1 MSLVVIGSV
10 AFDAIE
16 TPFGKT
22 DKIVGGA
29 ATYASLAASYF
40 YDKVKIVAVVG
51 DDFPEEQIA
60 DFGAHHIDTE
70 GLQVKAGEK
79 SFFWSGKYH
88 NDMNSRDTLVT
99 ELNVLGDF
107 DPIIPESYQDCEYL
121 MLGNLTPQVQQTVI
135 NRLVKR
141 PKLIVMDTMNFW
153 MDIAMDDLLQTI
165 KMVDVLTINDAEARQ
180 LSGEYSLVKAA
191 NKILAMG
198 PKYLIIKKGEHGAL
212 LFHDRHIF
220 SAPALPLEEVFDP
233 TGAGD
238 TFAGG
243 FIGYMAK
250 VGEIN
255 FENMK
260 NAIIYGSA
268 LASFCVE
275 KFGTEKIK
283 NLSDSEVADRVQQ
296 FVKLSK
302 FEIVS

>member
-1 MSLVVIGSV
+1 MSLVIIGSV

-40 YDKVKIVAVVG
+40 YNKVKIVGVVG
-51 DDFPEEQIA
+51 EDFHQEDIQNFN
-60 DFGAHHIDTE
+60 DHGIDTE
-70 GLQVKAGEK
+70 GLQIKKGEK

-121 MLGNLTPQVQQTVI
+121 MLGNLTPQVQQIVI
-135 NRLVKR
+135 DRLKNR
-141 PKLIVMDTMNFW
+141 PKLIVLDTMNFW
-153 MDIAMDDLLQTI
+153 MDIALDDLLSVI
-165 KMVDVLTINDAEARQ
+165 KNIDVLTINDEEARQ

-212 LFHDRHIF
+212 LFHQDQIF
-220 SAPALPLEEVFDP
+220 STPALPLAEVFDP

-243 FIGYMAK
+243 FIGYLAQ
-250 VGEIN
+250 VGTVN
-255 FENMK
+255 FTNMK
-260 NAIIYGSA
+260 NAIIFGSA

-275 KFGTEKIK
+275 MFGTERIK
-283 NLSDSEVADRVQQ
+283 NLTKEEIAARVQQ
-296 FVKLSK
+296 FVQLSSFVIEK
-302 FEIVS
+302 